1 MNRLFQFLKQKD
13 FRSDL
18 SRSWSVS
25 WPMTLI
31 MFFEFLIGLTDIYIA
46 GRIGKEVQATYGF
59 AVQLYMVF
67 IILANALTVGTV
79 SVVSRLFTS
88 GNKEELNRAVFSS
101 FVVAILGGAT
111 LAAGGFFLTQ
121 DLINLL
127 NIPEPLKAMAVPMM
141 RIYAAGLVLHYVLI
155 NSNGIL
161 RSCNRIRQS
170 LKTMALVCGINIAL
184 NLFFLFQTPLGF
196 KGIALSTALSV
207 SMGGLINL
215 RRLKKL
221 AEGKKSFSA
230 SIIKRMFNIGWP
242 IGLLQV
248 LWQLS
253 SMALF
258 LILSSLPENKIEIL
272 AAFSTG
278 LRIESAIFLPAF
290 AFNMANA
297 VIIGNLVGEKKKE
310 EAFRSGLVTALIGM
324 VILTGMVIA
333 VIVNARWVIPF
344 LSDHPIVIEEAKR
357 YLYISMLSEPIMAWG
372 LILAGGLNGVGDT
385 RSVLMRV
392 AVSVWLVRIPLCYLF
407 VVWFGFGAVSVW
419 WTMNLSQLVQ
429 AFLISK
435 RYLSRRWLSD

>member
-1 MNRLFQFLKQKD
+1 MNRLLKFLKQKD
-13 FRSDL
+13 FRSYL

-31 MFFEFLIGLTDIYIA
+31 MFFEFLIGLTDITIA

-59 AVQLYMVF
+59 AVQLYMIF

-111 LAAGGFFLTQ
+111 LTAGGLFLTQ

-141 RIYAAGLVLHYVLI
+141 RIYAAGLVLHYILI

-184 NLFFLFQTPLGF
+184 NLFFLFQTSLGF

-215 RRLKKL
+215 GRLKKL
-221 AEGKKSFSA
+221 AEGRKNFSA
-230 SIIKRMFNIGWP
+230 PVIKRMFNIGWP

-272 AAFSTG
+272 AAFSAG

-297 VIIGNLVGEKKKE
+297 VIIGNLVGEKKKG

-324 VILTGMVIA
+324 VILTAMVIA
-333 VIVNARWVIPF
+333 VILNARWIVPF

-407 VVWFGFGAVSVW
+407 VVWFGLGAASVW
-419 WTMNLSQLVQ
+419 WAMNLSQLVQ